1 MRQGFRRYIGDRE
14 CGFPSLLHRDRQA
27 AAAMERT
34 GKAPDPGNPEPWER
48 RARIKRGGISR
59 REAERCR

>member
-27 AAAMERT
+27 VAMERT
-34 GKAPDPGNPEPWER
+34 GKAPDPGRPEPWER
-48 RARIKRGGISR
+48 RARIKRGGFS
-59 REAERCR
+59 

>member
-34 GKAPDPGNPEPWER
+34 GKAPEPWER
-48 RARIKRGGISR
+48 RARIKRGGFS
-59 REAERCR
+59 

>member
-1 MRQGFRRYIGDRE
+1 MRQGLRRYIGDRE

-34 GKAPDPGNPEPWER
+34 GKAPDPGSPEPWER
-48 RARIKRGGISR
+48 RARIKRGGFS
-59 REAERCR
+59 